1 MAGELGEGERPAAN
15 RRFAWVSRELV
26 VIAAGSVGV
35 VLVAMTL
42 QLSFGAYPLAPLDAW
57 RTLANPAV
65 LTNEAAWRAFLLG
78 GTVPEYETGTLVVWT
93 IRLPRVLVALLV
105 GVNLAVSGAILQAI
119 TRNELASPF
128 VLGVSSGAGL
138 AVLLT
143 VVVFAGLLPFLPLF
157 AAVGGG
163 IAFLLVYAIAWQGG
177 TNPVRLVLA
186 GVIVS
191 SVFGSIQTGL
201 FLLIE
206 DVGVAQG
213 VVAWTAG
220 SLVGADWSQVRM
232 LLPWTIIAVGS
243 AFAGARE
250 LNVLT
255 LGEETADSLG
265 LSVERMRFLLSAVA
279 VLAAATS
286 VAAAGIVGFVGLVV
300 PHIVRRSVG
309 TDHKRLL
316 VGCAFAGPA
325 LLVAADAGARLAL
338 NPAQVPVGIVTGLLG
353 GPYFLYLMRK
363 HGGFGGFR

>member
-1 MAGELGEGERPAAN
+1 
-15 RRFAWVSRELV
+15 
-26 VIAAGSVGV
+26 V
-35 VLVAMTL
+35 VLVATTL

-65 LTNEAAWRAFLLG
+65 LANEAAWQAFLLG

-206 DVGVAQG
+206 DVGLAQG

-220 SLVGADWSQVRM
+220 SLVGADWAQVRM
-232 LLPWTIIAVGS
+232 LLPWTVIAVGS

-265 LSVERMRFLLSAVA
+265 LSVERVRFFLSAVA

-316 VGCAFAGPA
+316 VGCAFVGPA
-325 LLVAADAGARLAL
+325 LLIAADAGARLAL
-338 NPAQVPVGIVTGLLG
+338 NPAQIPVGIVTGLLG